1 MKVCIVTVYN
11 SENCGSYWQAFALCS
26 YLKQGGC
33 DVSFMKRKRKGTSHS
48 IVYVGRQTLKWILKG
63 EIEKAKAQ
71 VQQYWAFNESIK
83 KFKIVD
89 EIDANFDLCIIGSDT
104 LWNLEDQYFEDNRA
118 IFFGEKS
125 KAKKQLHL
133 RFLQPILRM
142 MLLKNTSR

>member
-48 IVYVGRQTLKWILKG
+48 IGYVGRQTLKWILKG

-71 VQQYWAFNESIK
+71 VQQYWAFDESIK

-89 EIDANFDLCIIGSDT
+89 EIDANFKNGILSLTCP
-104 LWNLEDQYFEDNRA
+104 
-118 IFFGEKS
+118 
-125 KAKKQLHL
+125 KKEQVETKKT
-133 RFLQPILRM
+133 ISI
-142 MLLKNTSR
+142 KESE

>member
-63 EIEKAKAQ
+63 EIEKAQK
-71 VQQYWAFNESIK
+71 ELPTDIK
-83 KFKIVD
+83 FQ
-89 EIDANFDLCIIGSDT
+89 IISD
-104 LWNLEDQYFEDNRA
+104 NSDF
-118 IFFGEKS
+118 IIKS
-125 KAKKQLHL
+125 L
-133 RFLQPILRM
+133 I
-142 MLLKNTSR
+142 